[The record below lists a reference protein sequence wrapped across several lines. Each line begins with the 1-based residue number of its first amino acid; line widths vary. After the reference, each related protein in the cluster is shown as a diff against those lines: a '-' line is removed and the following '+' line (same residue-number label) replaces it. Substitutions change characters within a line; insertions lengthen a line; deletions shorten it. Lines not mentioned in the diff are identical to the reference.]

1 MSTTIPRVLGLFAK
15 QPSPSQV
22 KTRLAAATSP
32 EWAARVAEAFL
43 RDTLNRLLQVDARRF
58 VVFAPVGAASFF
70 LALAGDRFELTPQCP
85 GHLGQR
91 MAGCIAAQIEAGA
104 EAVVLVGTDSPTL
117 PTDLI
122 EQAFREL
129 ERADLVLGPATD
141 GGYYLIGCGRRLPP
155 VFEGIDW
162 SSSRVLGQTVAALA
176 PLAPHPPTP
185 SPTEGRGGERQ
196 KDSGARTAS
205 SLPPLPWVGEGGR
218 GGEGQQPWRLAVLPP
233 WYDVDTLDDWW
244 MLRGHVAALRHA
256 GIDPGLPATEALLH
270 DAPS

>member
-1 MSTTIPRVLGLFAK
+1 MRVLGLFAK
-15 QPSPSQV
+15 QPLPGQV
-22 KTRLAAATSP
+22 KTRLAGATSP
-32 EWAARVAEAFL
+32 DWAARLADGFL

-58 VVFAPVGAASFF
+58 VVFSPAGAGPYFESLVGSCF
-70 LALAGDRFELTPQCP
+70 ALAPQCP

-91 MAGCIAAQIEAGA
+91 MAGFITAQVQAGA
-104 EAVVLVGTDSPTL
+104 GAVVLVGTDSPTL
-117 PTDLI
+117 PVNLI

-129 ERADLVLGPATD
+129 EQADLVLGPATD

-162 SSSRVLGQTVAALA
+162 SSSCVLGQTVAALSA
-176 PLAPHPPTP
+176 ACGLAG
-185 SPTEGRGGERQ
+185 ENRGEPAKPQ
-196 KDSGARTAS
+196 AAKPA
-205 SLPPLPWVGEGGR
+205 
-218 GGEGQQPWRLAVLPP
+218 QPQAAEWRLAVLPP